1 MEIFKHFNET
11 QNVYMELTHR
21 IHGGEGWDFGSVLWS
36 PAYGKRRDTWGI
48 MRDVKANDIII
59 HSLKGEHGHART
71 IDGISLVQQSYYR
84 YSIASILNFSKLQ
97 KCASNMHQSRKLH
110 RTA

>member
-48 MRDVKANDIII
+48 MRDVKANDIIDCI
-59 HSLKGEHGHART
+59 FHGKDTFRWERLPRQCRAPQPCGPGAR
-71 IDGISLVQQSYYR
+71 QSGCR
-84 YSIASILNFSKLQ
+84 L
-97 KCASNMHQSRKLH
+97 R
-110 RTA
+110 